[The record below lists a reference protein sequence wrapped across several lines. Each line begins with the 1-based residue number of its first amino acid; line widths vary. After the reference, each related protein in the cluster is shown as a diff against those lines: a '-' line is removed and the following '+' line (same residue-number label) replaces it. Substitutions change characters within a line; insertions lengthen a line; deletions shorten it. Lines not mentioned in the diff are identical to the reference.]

1 MVVSQH
7 NLTRSVL
14 EGAATQALE
23 MSTLKDLIV
32 RIRLSKGAWACDQ
45 CPKQTFKSR
54 DAAYKHVQRTHKGS
68 KACTKA
74 KVRTQEAAERH
85 LKRLSVKSS
94 RRYRAKQ
101 RLPTAF
107 GSPVAESGP
116 LEDLI
121 ANISVVSCTG
131 VVLHG
136 EAVQRC
142 KNRAI
147 NCQGI
152 GTDRRSDLL
161 KSALCC
167 VAYAAEGVI
176 PSIKN
181 SICIYQMALNNCCLC
196 IFCAASVLVPAS
208 SNNTLEMFPV
218 SLDLKFLFQLQESQL

>member
-1 MVVSQH
+1 MSTGSVTTSCQPKVVDAPSEFEIMVVSEHDERRDKEGSNECSAAIPEAAAKQD
-7 NLTRSVL
+7 L
-14 EGAATQALE
+14 EV
-23 MSTLKDLIV
+23 STLKDCIV
-32 RIRLSKGAWACDQ
+32 RIRFRQGAWACDK

-54 DAAYKHVQRTHKGS
+54 DTAYKHVQRTHKGS

-74 KVRTQEAAERH
+74 KLRTEEAAERH
-85 LKRLSVKSS
+85 VKRLSVQSS

-101 RLPTAF
+101 RLPT
-107 GSPVAESGP
+107 GCCSPVAEAGP

-136 EAVQRC
+136 EAVERC

-161 KSALCC
+161 H
-167 VAYAAEGVI
+167 
-176 PSIKN
+176 
-181 SICIYQMALNNCCLC
+181 
-196 IFCAASVLVPAS
+196 S
-208 SNNTLEMFPV
+208 SLHYDAWLT
-218 SLDLKFLFQLQESQL
+218 S